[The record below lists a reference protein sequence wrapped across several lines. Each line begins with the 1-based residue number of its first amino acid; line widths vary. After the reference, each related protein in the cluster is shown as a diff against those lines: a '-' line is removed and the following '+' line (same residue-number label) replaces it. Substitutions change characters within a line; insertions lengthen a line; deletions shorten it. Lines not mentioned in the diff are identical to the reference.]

1 MRLYL
6 PSITVPAAEIRRI
19 ILFMMLTISHRVRK
33 DIRDIIV
40 AEAGKRPNNNKTMI
54 KESKPLTQEQ
64 RKEFVQLLKDS
75 KTRLLGNLMDAN
87 WKRREKARDVAREE
101 LLKRIGAAEEATK
114 LREAKKAI
122 KSSETALEKLGVFIN
137 SSNRITF
144 SDDHESEYGAEIED
158 AAEAIL
164 QTQTET
170 IRKQYEMAILNVL
183 STESVDDAKAIVEPL
198 V

>member
-1 MRLYL
+1 
-6 PSITVPAAEIRRI
+6 
-19 ILFMMLTISHRVRK
+19 MMLTISHRVRR
-33 DIRDIIV
+33 DIRDFFV
-40 AEAGKRPNNNKTMI
+40 AEAGKRQINNKQMN

-75 KTRLLGNLMDAN
+75 KTRLLGNLMDGN

-144 SDDHESEYGAEIED
+144 SDDHESEYSAEIED

-164 QTQTET
+164 QAQTET

-183 STESVDDAKAIVEPL
+183 STESVDDAKGIVEPL

>member
-1 MRLYL
+1 
-6 PSITVPAAEIRRI
+6 
-19 ILFMMLTISHRVRK
+19 MMLTISHRVRT

-40 AEAGKRPNNNKTMI
+40 AEAGKRPNQIKNMV

-75 KTRLLGNLMDAN
+75 KTRILGNLAETH
-87 WKRREKARDVAREE
+87 WKRLEKAKDVAREE

-114 LREAKKAI
+114 LREARKVI
-122 KSSETALEKLGVFIN
+122 KSAEQLLDKLGVYIN
-137 SSNRITF
+137 SSNRVSF
-144 SDDHESEYGAEIED
+144 SSSHEDGYDAEISE
-158 AAEAIL
+158 AATTLLEG
-164 QTQTET
+164 QKET

-183 STESVDDAKAIVEPL
+183 STESVDDAKGIVEPL

>member
-1 MRLYL
+1 MMH
-6 PSITVPAAEIRRI
+6 SISRAERWPFEGI
-19 ILFMMLTISHRVRK
+19 ML
-33 DIRDIIV
+33 
-40 AEAGKRPNNNKTMI
+40 AEAGERPNQNKIMN
-54 KESKPLTQEQ
+54 KDAKPLTQEQ

-75 KTRLLGNLMDAN
+75 KTRLLGNLMDTN
-87 WKRREKARDVAREE
+87 WKRREKARDAAREE

-122 KSSETALEKLGVFIN
+122 KSSETALEKLGVFFN

-144 SDDHESEYGAEIED
+144 SDDHESEYSAEIED

-164 QTQTET
+164 QAQTET